1 MCLTERFMSEETYK
15 ARLLLVDDEVRVLT
29 MYQDYFSDE
38 FQVDTASGG
47 QEALNKIS
55 QNYYDLV
62 LLDVA
67 MPHMSG
73 IDVLKHIKKD
83 FPSLDVI
90 MFTMSS
96 SVDDVVCA
104 MKNGAID
111 YIEKHKPR
119 ELIRIAIHKA
129 LEKRSLNQQVSF
141 YRNQEKTE
149 SSLYEKIIGKSE
161 KIRDVI
167 EIIKKVKNQN
177 ASVLITG
184 ENGTGKELVAQLL
197 TKQEGFGKR
206 LQYSINCGAI
216 SPHLIESELFGHVK
230 GAFTDARGDRAGLF
244 EQANG
249 HDVFLDE
256 IGELPLDLQPKLL
269 RVLQE
274 KEIKRVGSNKT
285 TKVNFRLICSTNRDL
300 KKMVAEGRFRED
312 LYFRIN
318 VINIHVPPLRERKED
333 IPLLLR
339 YLLNEN
345 GYHKKEVLEEVVDV
359 LMTHYWPG
367 NIRQLKNVMIN
378 MAIQSG
384 ESGLIEKKHVPT
396 EILFDQRNFLREKF
410 SQSQTN
416 LQSIIEDV
424 EKKLVY
430 EALQKTD
437 WVVVKAAE
445 LLGSHRNSINNKL
458 KTWNWTR
465 PQNGKTA

>member
-1 MCLTERFMSEETYK
+1 MSENSFETYK
-15 ARLLLVDDEVRVLT
+15 ARLLLVDDEARVLT
-29 MYQDYFSDE
+29 MYEDYFSDE
-38 FQVDTASGG
+38 FIVDTASSG
-47 QEALNKIS
+47 QAALNKIS
-55 QNYYDLV
+55 QNYYDLI
-62 LLDVA
+62 LLDIA
-67 MPHMSG
+67 MPHMTG
-73 IDVLKHIKKD
+73 LDVLKHIKKD
-83 FPSLDVI
+83 FPSVDVI

-104 MKNGAID
+104 MQHGAID

-119 ELIRIAIHKA
+119 ELIRMTLYKA

-149 SSLYEKIIGKSE
+149 SSLYEKIVGKSQ
-161 KIRDVI
+161 KIREVI
-167 EIIKKVKNQN
+167 QTIKKLKNQN
-177 ASVLITG
+177 ASILITG
-184 ENGTGKELVAQLL
+184 ENGTGKELVAHLL

-206 LQYSINCGAI
+206 LQYSVNCGAI

-244 EQANG
+244 EQASG

-300 KKMVAEGRFRED
+300 KKMVAESKFRED

-318 VINIHVPPLRERKED
+318 VVNIHVPPLRERKED
-333 IPLLLR
+333 ISLLSR
-339 YLLNEN
+339 YLLNEC
-345 GYHKKEVLEEVVDV
+345 GYHKKEVSLEVAEI
-359 LMTHYWPG
+359 LTEYYWPG

-378 MAIQSG
+378 MAIHSG
-384 ESGLIEKKHVPT
+384 DAGLIEKNHVPT
-396 EILFDQRNFLREKF
+396 EILFDAKGFLKDKLT
-410 SQSQTN
+410 QGHLN

-458 KTWNWTR
+458 KSWSWSR
-465 PQNGKTA
+465 PQS